1 MGTTPAINLKGM
13 STINYRFLWDK
24 DIRHYAYEPK
34 DQKAVD
40 DIFRTQ
46 GKRYKHLYFSVWLD
60 EPKEEPEPKP
70 KKKPGRPKKSKQTK
84 LVEEAVPF

>member
-1 MGTTPAINLKGM
+1 MGTTPVINLKGM
-13 STINYRFLWDK
+13 STMLYKFIWDK

-60 EPKEEPEPKP
+60 EPKEEPEPK
-70 KKKPGRPKKSKQTK
+70 KKPGRPKKSKPAK